1 MAQAVLQKSMSPIAR
16 LVVHGMLN
24 IPTIVPRWYRILCPF
39 GRVIFRQ
46 AVLFRHVQPIIVRA
60 DGGGRGIGPRPG
72 EAAAADA
79 FCVLW
84 EIHLVPIPK
93 TMTKVNRTLFNPIIR
108 PFAGRIPPLAVVN
121 HWGRSSETA
130 YRTPIFAFPAGSG
143 FVIALVYGR
152 NTDWERNVA
161 SSGRCDLVYRNQRHM
176 LVNPHLISQDEARTT
191 IPAPLWVALRAI
203 RVDSFLKLD
212 ET

>member
-1 MAQAVLQKSMSPIAR
+1 MYSQSSCGPTVVAGALAHVL
-16 LVVHGMLN
+16 V
-24 IPTIVPRWYRILCPF
+24 T
-39 GRVIFRQ
+39 
-46 AVLFRHVQPIIVRA
+46 
-60 DGGGRGIGPRPG
+60 PRPPMRS
-72 EAAAADA
+72 A
-79 FCVLW
+79 FFG
-84 EIHLVPIPK
+84 IHLVPIPK

-130 YRTPIFAFPAGSG
+130 YRTPIFAFPASRG

-152 NTDWERNVA
+152 NTDWERNVT